1 MLLLLVNFGIISGVF
16 GNVMAILGASDQII
30 NLMQYEPKINTEG
43 GQKLDESSQG
53 TIEFKDVCFSY
64 PSKSTV

>member
-16 GNVMAILGASDQII
+16 ANVLAILGASDQIM

-43 GQKLDESSQG
+43 GQKLDESS
-53 TIEFKDVCFSY
+53 
-64 PSKSTV
+64 

>member
-1 MLLLLVNFGIISGVF
+1 
-16 GNVMAILGASDQII
+16 MAILGASDQII